1 MGVLFALFIYFAGI
15 TILGRIVLKRIPS
28 FGLTLANLVLFIIGA
43 TAGTLAFIN
52 LFKYFIHTIEKVM
65 RRDII
70 DIINVGENGE
80 TVLVFFLATIGAAI
94 GGIGLVW
101 LRIRFVKGHEN
112 KGGTVSSR

>member
-52 LFKYFIHTIEKVM
+52 LFIYFIHTIEKVM
-65 RRDII
+65 RR

>member
-43 TAGTLAFIN
+43 TAGTLAFPN
-52 LFKYFIHTIEKVM
+52 LFLYFIHTTSKVM
-65 RRDII
+65 RH
-70 DIINVGENGE
+70 DIINISENGA
-80 TVLVFFLATIGAAI
+80 TVLVLFLATIGAAI

-101 LRIRFVKGHEN
+101 LSMRFVKGHEN
-112 KGGTVSSR
+112 KGRTASPR